1 MATTTKKLFNPALI
15 SLVAKAYY
23 QTPDPS
29 ISTVLKS
36 VTLHN
41 TTSLPVLVT
50 VYLVPSGDEPSALNE
65 IFSRAIAGKDSI
77 KVTSAINEVLEAGDT
92 LNAIAST
99 DGAVA
104 IHGSGIEI
112 S

>member
-1 MATTTKKLFNPALI
+1 MTTKTKKLFNPELI
-15 SLVAKAYY
+15 GVVTKAYY

-41 TTSLPVLVT
+41 TTSVPVLVT
-50 VYLVPSGDEPSALNE
+50 VYLVPAGEVPGPLNE
-65 IFSRAIAGKDSI
+65 IFSRSIAGKDSI
-77 KVTSAINEVLEAGDT
+77 KVASAINEVLEAGDT

-99 DGAVA
+99 ADAVA
-104 IHGSGIEI
+104 IHASGIEI